1 MVKFPEAQ
9 ARLFKGKF
17 ACRRCKTVIKSSM
30 MKIMAGKVSCKK
42 CGSKALRPLRK
53 K

>member
-9 ARLFKGKF
+9 ARLNKNIFV
-17 ACRRCKTVIKSSM
+17 CRRCKS
-30 MKIMAGKVSCKK
+30 KIRTTNMRVLSGKASCRK
-42 CGSKALRPLRK
+42 CNSKALRPQRK

>member
-9 ARLFKGKF
+9 ARLFRNKF
-17 ACRRCKTVIKSSM
+17 ACKRCKSVIRSDM
-30 MKIMAGKVSCKK
+30 MKIMAGKAKCKK
-42 CGSKALRPLRK
+42 CGSKVLRPLRK

>member
-1 MVKFPEAQ
+1 MVRFPEAQ
-9 ARLFKGKF
+9 ARLFRNKF
-17 ACRRCKTVIKSSM
+17 ACKKCKSVRKANNAAVIEQ
-30 MKIMAGKVSCKK
+30 KVGCKR

>member
-9 ARLFKGKF
+9 ARLFRGKF
-17 ACRRCKTVIKSSM
+17 ACRRCKSVIKSSM

-42 CGSKALRPLRK
+42 CGSKTLRPLRK

>member
-9 ARLFKGKF
+9 VRLFKDKF
-17 ACRRCKTVIKSSM
+17 ACRKCKTVTKGNM
-30 MKIMAGKVSCKK
+30 MMVMAGKISCKK
-42 CGSKALRPLRK
+42 CGSKALRTLRK

>member
-9 ARLFKGKF
+9 ARLFHKKF
-17 ACRRCKTVIKSSM
+17 ACKKCKKVLKANT
-30 MKIMAGKVSCKK
+30 MKVAAGKVSCKR
-42 CGSKALRPLRK
+42 CGSKALRTLRK